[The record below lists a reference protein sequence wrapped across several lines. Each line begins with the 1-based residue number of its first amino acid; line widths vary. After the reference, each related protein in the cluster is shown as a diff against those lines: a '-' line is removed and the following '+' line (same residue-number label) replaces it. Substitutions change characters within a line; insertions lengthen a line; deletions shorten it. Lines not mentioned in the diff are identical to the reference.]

1 VERGPLLLACAAVF
15 LDAAGYGIVVPT
27 VPLRASE
34 LGLSPL
40 LLGLI
45 FAAYPLVHLVVTLPL
60 GLLCDRWGRKRV
72 LVLGMVMLSASSL
85 SFSLSSSFPQLFLS
99 RGVQGMAAAS
109 IWVSSLAL
117 LTDLTPSSGRGRTLG
132 WVTASMGVGAIAG
145 PPLGGGMAELGGYP
159 LPFRLWSLLALLL
172 GLASLLVLE
181 EPPRRSPP
189 RSSSLLRSL
198 RSPDALLSCS
208 VALLIWMGFGFLE
221 PFAPPYLSSRLG
233 LTQGEIG
240 GMFGLA
246 ALFLA
251 VSRPLFGSLSDRFGR
266 RRVIGWGLLACAS
279 SFPLILLVGSVAE
292 VTAVFCLVGL
302 AIGIP
307 LSSALPL
314 ITEAVPEAGTASAL
328 FLMAYSVGHVVGPLV
343 GGAVLGRWG
352 LAFLLYPYSLLL
364 LVLALLSLRARSGR

>member
-1 VERGPLLLACAAVF
+1 VERAPLLLACAAVF

-145 PPLGGGMAELGGYP
+145 PPVGGGMAELGGYP

-198 RSPDALLSCS
+198 RSPD
-208 VALLIWMGFGFLE
+208 ALLIWMGFGFLE

-364 LVLALLSLRARSGR
+364 LVLAFLSLRASSGR

>member
-1 VERGPLLLACAAVF
+1 MKRAPLLLACAAVF

-27 VPLRASE
+27 VPLRATE
-34 LGLSPL
+34 LNLPPF

-45 FAAYPLVHLVVTLPL
+45 FSAYPLIHLVVTLPL

-72 LVLGMVMLSASSL
+72 LVLGMVMLSVSSL
-85 SFSLSSSFPQLFLS
+85 SFSFASSFPQLFLS
-99 RGVQGMAAAS
+99 RGVQGMA
-109 IWVSSLAL
+109 
-117 LTDLTPSSGRGRTLG
+117 
-132 WVTASMGVGAIAG
+132 
-145 PPLGGGMAELGGYP
+145 ELGGYP
-159 LPFRLWSLLALLL
+159 LPFRFWSLLSLLL
-172 GLASLLVLE
+172 GLAALLVLE
-181 EPPRRSPP
+181 EPPRRSRP
-189 RSSSLLRSL
+189 SFSLLRFL
-198 RSPDALLSCS
+198 RDPDALLSCS

-251 VSRPLFGSLSDRFGR
+251 VSRPLFGFLSDRFGR

-279 SFPLILLVGSVAE
+279 SFPLVLFVDSVAE
-292 VTAVFCLVGL
+292 VTAVFCLMGL

-314 ITEAVPEAGTASAL
+314 ITEAVPEAGAASAL
-328 FLMAYSVGHVVGPLV
+328 FLMAYSVGHLAGPLA
-343 GGAVLGRWG
+343 GGAVLERWN
-352 LAFLLYPYSLLL
+352 LASLLYPYSLLL
-364 LVLALLSLRARSGR
+364 LVLALLSLRVRR

>member
-1 VERGPLLLACAAVF
+1 MKRAPLLLACAAVF

-27 VPLRASE
+27 VPLRATE
-34 LGLSPL
+34 LNLPPF

-45 FAAYPLVHLVVTLPL
+45 FSAYPLIHLVVTLPL

-72 LVLGMVMLSASSL
+72 LVLGMVMLSVSSL
-85 SFSLSSSFPQLFLS
+85 SFSFAYSFPQLFLS

-109 IWVSSLAL
+109 TWVASLAL
-117 LTDLTPSSGRGRTLG
+117 LTDLTPSSARGRTLG

-159 LPFRLWSLLALLL
+159 LPFRFWSLLSLLL
-172 GLASLLVLE
+172 GLAALLVLE
-181 EPPRRSPP
+181 EPPRRSRP
-189 RSSSLLRSL
+189 SFSLLRFL
-198 RSPDALLSCS
+198 RDPDALLSCS

-251 VSRPLFGSLSDRFGR
+251 VSRPLFGFLSDRFGR

-279 SFPLILLVGSVAE
+279 SFPLVLFVDSVAE
-292 VTAVFCLVGL
+292 VTAVFCLMGL

-314 ITEAVPEAGTASAL
+314 ITEAVPEAGAASAL
-328 FLMAYSVGHVVGPLV
+328 FLMAYSVGHLAGPLA
-343 GGAVLGRWG
+343 GGAVLERWN
-352 LAFLLYPYSLLL
+352 LASLLYPYSLLL
-364 LVLALLSLRARSGR
+364 LVLALLSLRVRR